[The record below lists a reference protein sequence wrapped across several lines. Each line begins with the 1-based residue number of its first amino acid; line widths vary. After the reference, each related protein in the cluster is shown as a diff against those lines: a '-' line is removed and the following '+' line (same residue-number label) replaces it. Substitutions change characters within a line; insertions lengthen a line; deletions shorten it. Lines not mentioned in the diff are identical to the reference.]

1 MSFQTGLS
9 GLNTSSQNLDVIG
22 NNVANASVVGFKSS
36 NAQFSD
42 VFASALSGAG
52 AGSVGIGSKVQGV
65 AQQFVQGNISVTSNP
80 LDVAINGKGFF
91 RINDNGSILY
101 SRNGQFHFDKDG
113 YIVNADNKFLTGY
126 LADFNGNIITAN
138 PSPMQIS
145 TSDLSPQATSDFRI
159 NVNLDA
165 RKAVPTTAIFDP
177 ADPTSYTVSTSGSVF
192 DSLGNA
198 HALSFYF
205 VKTATTG
212 TWDAYATVD
221 GGPTSAVNLG
231 SGAGNA
237 TSLTFDNLGA
247 LTAAMPIA
255 TASVDVTTGA
265 VTPLTFSL
273 DFTGSTQYGA
283 TFGVNALSQDG
294 YTSGRLAGFNISP
307 DGVIQG
313 RYSNGQTK
321 NLAQIVVADFVNPQ
335 GLRPMGNNL
344 WEESSASG
352 QPLVGTPN
360 AGAMGSLNSSA
371 LEDSNVDLTS
381 ELVQMIVAQR
391 VYQANAQ
398 SIKTQDAVLQ
408 TLVNLR

>member
-1 MSFQTGLS
+1 
-9 GLNTSSQNLDVIG
+9 
-22 NNVANASVVGFKSS
+22 
-36 NAQFSD
+36 
-42 VFASALSGAG
+42 
-52 AGSVGIGSKVQGV
+52 
-65 AQQFVQGNISVTSNP
+65 
-80 LDVAINGKGFF
+80 
-91 RINDNGSILY
+91 
-101 SRNGQFHFDKDG
+101 
-113 YIVNADNKFLTGY
+113 
-126 LADFNGNIITAN
+126 
-138 PSPMQIS
+138 
-145 TSDLSPQATSDFRI
+145 
-159 NVNLDA
+159 VNLDA

-177 ADPTSYTVSTSGSVF
+177 ADPTSYTVSTSGSIF
-192 DSLGNA
+192 DSLGNS

-265 VTPLTFSL
+265 VTPLAFSL

-313 RYSNGQTK
+313 RYSNGQSK